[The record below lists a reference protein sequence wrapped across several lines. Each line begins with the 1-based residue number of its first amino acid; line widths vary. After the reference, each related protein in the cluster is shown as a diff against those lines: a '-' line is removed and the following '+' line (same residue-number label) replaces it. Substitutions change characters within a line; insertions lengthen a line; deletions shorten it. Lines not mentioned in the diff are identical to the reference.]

1 MNQYSFGSQSSG
13 GAPSYGAVAQAS
25 VEERAAFI
33 TKTYAHLGGA
43 ILAFVALEALFVM
56 SGAAEALFS
65 VVFGGG
71 NVGMFIFMALFVGTS
86 YMADR
91 WARRSTSPAM
101 QYAGLGLYVLAQ
113 VVIFAPMVVLAV
125 YLSIESGGSGF
136 DLLGKAGLIT
146 IVLFGGLTGV
156 VFLTRKDFSFLRSVL
171 MFGGIAALGLIFA
184 SIIFGFEL
192 GLLFSWAMVV
202 FAAVS
207 ILYDTSNVMLHYRP
221 GQHVAASLSLFAS
234 FALLLFYVLRIVLA
248 SRD

>member
-1 MNQYSFGSQSSG
+1 MNQYSYGSQPSG
-13 GAPSYGAVAQAS
+13 GAPSYSAVAQAS
-25 VEERAAFI
+25 VEERASFI
-33 TKTYAHLGGA
+33 TKTYAHLGAA
-43 ILAFVALEALFVM
+43 ILAFVALETVFVM
-56 SGAAEALFS
+56 SGAAEALFG

-71 NVGMFIFMALFVGTS
+71 SVGMFIFMALFVGTS

-101 QYAGLGLYVLAQ
+101 QYAGLGLYVVAQ
-113 VVIFAPMVVLAV
+113 VIIFAPLVIMAV
-125 YLSIESGGSGF
+125 YLSLESGGSGF
-136 DLLGKAGLIT
+136 DLLGKAALIT
-146 IVLFGGLTGV
+146 VVLFGGLTGV

-171 MFGGIAALGLIFA
+171 IFGGFAALGLIFA